1 VETYTFLRHMAD
13 SWFLLG
19 MFVFFIGAIL
29 FLWRPGSRK
38 VHDDAAGIVFR
49 HDDRPAPDAGAANTQ
64 ANHLSK
70 EVRS

>member
-1 VETYTFLRHMAD
+1 METYTFLRQMAD
-13 SWFLLG
+13 SWFLLA
-19 MFVFFIGAIL
+19 MFGFFLGAIL

-49 HDDRPAPDAGAANTQ
+49 HEDRPAPDGDIISPHAKPLN
-64 ANHLSK
+64 K